1 MKTATSGFISAISDS
16 CPYHTVKFYYNG
28 TELDITPKTFN
39 YYGLMIG
46 GENINIGE
54 TCASHIEFELYNPT
68 ITLENKEVQVKGGV
82 EVNGSIEYVSL
93 GYFTVTKPSIESEV
107 YKYTA
112 YDRMIGLERL
122 YVSSLANP
130 TTSTV
135 MNEIAT
141 QLGYTFASTITE
153 ITLDVNKIKGYTY
166 REMLGFISA
175 LCGANCIFNGN
186 GEIEFKWFVQPTSEL
201 ATIGTDR
208 LYENGLELNSD
219 EDITVGYIKCATGGK
234 EEVPIEDTT
243 TENTEIIDGEITED
257 EVIEEP
263 TTETVDVILSVGSG
277 NFGINIS
284 NPLMTQEVLQ
294 NIYDTYFSNFTFRPC
309 KVNMLGNILL
319 ECGDIV
325 TVNNGT
331 NTYTVPIMSIQHSID
346 GGVVTNIETIAQNE
360 TEQEISYTSPT
371 VKLMDRVYYEILE
384 ANKAIINDLTANT
397 ITTEYLT
404 ANFTKIFQANIENG
418 AITNA
423 MIGTEAVKT
432 SQIAD
437 GSITD
442 AKIVELTANKIKA
455 GTLDVERLI
464 VTQNNQKYLFH
475 VNEDGTTEYQ
485 KLNGNILEDRSITA
499 DKIVANAITAKEIAS
514 RTITANKIVS
524 RSITANEIAANTIT
538 SAEIK
543 SGSITASKIDVN
555 DLFAQDIT
563 ATGTITGLKVSA
575 GEINGCSYNFLDGEG
590 GTMLSLYQDGN
601 YTTFEGYDGSS
612 LKFEGC
618 RVISLSSNISLSI
631 SSQDVYIS
639 GNLNC
644 DSISVGKTSYLNT
657 ALYLGDG
664 TDSSGTRY
672 YINSNGTG
680 RFNTLY
686 EDGTALSSK
695 YASASHTAHSS
706 VTSNAGVY
714 ADTNM
719 RIGNNRNTS
728 TEYALATYWKDGS
741 VHNLASRASDGLT
754 SFFGWAG
761 SSSYATIC
769 NLRSR
774 TCRYTNAS
782 GTTNLSDVR
791 LKDNFTS
798 LDKWSS
804 FFDAIE
810 PCAFKMK
817 TGNSGRF
824 HIGYKAQQIEQALV
838 DNGLT
843 TQDFGGF
850 IKMPYLPDSDNE
862 EVNKVY
868 EEVGIKEGEDE
879 YGLIYTEF
887 TALNTYEIQ
896 KLKTKVKEQQSEI
909 EILEQRLE
917 NLEQKVGGNS
927 AS

>member
-1 MKTATSGFISAISDS
+1 MKTATSGFISAISDG

-54 TCASHIEFELYNPT
+54 TCASHVEFEIYNPT
-68 ITLENKEVQVKGGV
+68 ITLENKEIQVKCGI

-107 YKYTA
+107 YKYIA

-141 QLGYTFASTITE
+141 QLGYSFASTITE
-153 ITLDVNKIKGYTY
+153 ISLDVNKIKGYTY

-175 LCGANCIFNGN
+175 LCGANCIFNGD
-186 GEIEFKWFVQPTSEL
+186 GEIEFKWFVKPTSDL

-219 EDITVGYIKCATGGK
+219 NDLTVGYIKCATG
-234 EEVPIEDTT
+234 ETNENTT
-243 TENTEIIDGEITED
+243 TDENGEENTE
-257 EVIEEP
+257 
-263 TTETVDVILSVGSG
+263 TTDVILSVGSG
-277 NFGINIS
+277 SFGINIS
-284 NPLMTQEVLQ
+284 NPLMTQTVLE
-294 NIYDTYFSNFTFRPC
+294 NIYNTYFSNFTFRPC

-397 ITTEYLT
+397 VTTEYLK
-404 ANFTKIFQANIENG
+404 ANYAQINLANIENG
-418 AITNA
+418 CITNA

-475 VNEDGTTEYQ
+475 INEDGTTEYQ

-499 DKIVANAITAKEIAS
+499 DKIVANAITANEIA
-514 RTITANKIVS
+514 TAT
-524 RSITANEIAANTIT
+524 ITANEIAANTIT

-543 SGSITASKIDVN
+543 SGSIKAVDIDVAN
-555 DLFAQDIT
+555 LFAQNIT
-563 ATGTITGLKVSA
+563 ATGTISGLTLKGAKLDISNAIQFYNGSSHFGEIKVSSSDA
-575 GEINGCSYNFLDGEG
+575 FGTTTTCLNIYADDNLLLDSGDTVYIG
-590 GTMLSLYQDGN
+590 GRYIT
-601 YTTFEGYDGSS
+601 
-612 LKFEGC
+612 
-618 RVISLSSNISLSI
+618 LSSNNGLLEGEWQIRGKLNI
-631 SSQDVYIS
+631 GGGCYIQDAQ
-639 GNLNC
+639 GHFENL
-644 DSISVGKTSYLNT
+644 Y
-657 ALYLGDG
+657 A
-664 TDSSGTRY
+664 
-672 YINSNGTG
+672 IN
-680 RFNTLY
+680 LY
-686 EDGTALSSK
+686 ENGTALSNKYLSNSQLKSCLVTDSNSK
-695 YASASHTAHSS
+695 SISCSSNGGTGSTTVSMTKNGYTLLGCVGIEVSGTASTLCNIVEFS
-706 VTSNAGVY
+706 VSGSGIYVRY
-714 ADTNM
+714 RNM
-719 RIGNNRNTS
+719 HET
-728 TEYALATYWKDGS
+728 
-741 VHNLASRASDGLT
+741 
-754 SFFGWAG
+754 
-761 SSSYATIC
+761 SSSQTD
-769 NLRSR
+769 
-774 TCRYTNAS
+774 TWT
-782 GTTNLSDVR
+782 
-791 LKDNFTS
+791 
-798 LDKWSS
+798 
-804 FFDAIE
+804 
-810 PCAFKMK
+810 
-817 TGNSGRF
+817 
-824 HIGYKAQQIEQALV
+824 
-838 DNGLT
+838 LT
-843 TQDFGGF
+843 T
-850 IKMPYLPDSDNE
+850 
-862 EVNKVY
+862 
-868 EEVGIKEGEDE
+868 
-879 YGLIYTEF
+879 YGLYIK
-887 TALNTYEIQ
+887 N
-896 KLKTKVKEQQSEI
+896 
-909 EILEQRLE
+909 
-917 NLEQKVGGNS
+917 
-927 AS
+927 

>member
-1 MKTATSGFISAISDS
+1 MKTATSGFISAISDG

-68 ITLENKEVQVKGGV
+68 ITLENKEVQVKVGV
-82 EVNGSIEYVSL
+82 EVNGLIEYVSL
-93 GYFTVTKPSIESEV
+93 GYFTVTKPSIESEI

-122 YVSSLANP
+122 YVSSLTNP

-153 ITLDVNKIKGYTY
+153 ISLDVNKIKGYTY

-243 TENTEIIDGEITED
+243 ENTEITDGEITED
-257 EVIEEP
+257 EVIDEP

-397 ITTEYLT
+397 VTTEYLK
-404 ANFTKIFQANIENG
+404 ANYAQINLANIENG
-418 AITNA
+418 CITNA

-475 VNEDGTTEYQ
+475 INEDGTTEYQ

-499 DKIVANAITAKEIAS
+499 DKIVANAITAKEIA
-514 RTITANKIVS
+514 TAT
-524 RSITANEIAANTIT
+524 ITANEIAANTIT

-543 SGSITASKIDVN
+543 AGSIIAESINVEDLFSKNITASGSISGLTLKGAYLDLSNSLDFKNDYGLIGYISADKQIVNNIVYTNVSFGSEGNLTLFGNGIYVSSVYTDIGCSNYVHIRGDNKID
-555 DLFAQDIT
+555 LE
-563 ATGTITGLKVSA
+563 ATTINIEGTLDASSQVGKFGTI
-575 GEINGCSYNFLDGEG
+575 
-590 GTMLSLYQDGN
+590 
-601 YTTFEGYDGSS
+601 
-612 LKFEGC
+612 
-618 RVISLSSNISLSI
+618 
-631 SSQDVYIS
+631 
-639 GNLNC
+639 
-644 DSISVGKTSYLNT
+644 
-657 ALYLGDG
+657 
-664 TDSSGTRY
+664 
-672 YINSNGTG
+672 
-680 RFNTLY
+680 Y
-686 EDGTALSSK
+686 ENGTALSSL
-695 YASASHTAHSS
+695 YASKSHSHSGYASSSHTHNYFTNGST
-706 VTSNAGVY
+706 VTGALYLGSNSYYVNKNGNGVFY
-714 ADTNM
+714 VVKS
-719 RIGNNRNTS
+719 RNGECT
-728 TEYALATYWKDGS
+728 
-741 VHNLASRASDGLT
+741 
-754 SFFGWAG
+754 G
-761 SSSYATIC
+761 SSRRFKENIQYRD
-769 NLRSR
+769 NDYWHDRLMQVK
-774 TCRYTNAS
+774 TCTFDYTSEYMPEHDEDRYNHLGVIA
-782 GTTNLSDVR
+782 
-791 LKDNFTS
+791 
-798 LDKWSS
+798 
-804 FFDAIE
+804 
-810 PCAFKMK
+810 
-817 TGNSGRF
+817 
-824 HIGYKAQQIEQALV
+824 
-838 DNGLT
+838 
-843 TQDFGGF
+843 
-850 IKMPYLPDSDNE
+850 E
-862 EVNKVY
+862 EVNEIFPELTVDNEDGVLSYVKYSEFVIPLIS
-868 EEVGIKEGEDE
+868 EV
-879 YGLIYTEF
+879 
-887 TALNTYEIQ
+887 
-896 KLKTKVKEQQSEI
+896 
-909 EILEQRLE
+909 QRLNKKIE
-917 NLEQKVGGNS
+917 ELEQKVGGNS
-927 AS
+927 AN

>member
-1 MKTATSGFISAISDS
+1 MKTATSGFISAISDG

-54 TCASHIEFELYNPT
+54 TCASHVEFEIYNPT
-68 ITLENKEVQVKGGV
+68 VTLENKEIQVKVGI

-107 YKYTA
+107 YKYIA

-122 YVSSLANP
+122 YVSSLTNP

-141 QLGYTFASTITE
+141 QLGYSFASTITE
-153 ITLDVNKIKGYTY
+153 ISLDINKIKGYTY

-175 LCGANCIFNGN
+175 LCGANCIFNGD
-186 GEIEFKWFVQPTSEL
+186 GAIEFKWFVQPTSDL

-219 EDITVGYIKCATGGK
+219 EDITVGYIKCATGAK

-243 TENTEIIDGEITED
+243 TEDTTENTEITDGEITED
-257 EVIEEP
+257 EVTEEP
-263 TTETVDVILSVGSG
+263 ITETVDVILSVGSG

-284 NPLMTQEVLQ
+284 NPLMTQTVLE
-294 NIYDTYFSNFTFRPC
+294 NIYNTYFSNFTFRPC

-397 ITTEYLT
+397 VTTEYLK
-404 ANFTKIFQANIENG
+404 ANYAQINLANIENG
-418 AITNA
+418 CITNA

-475 VNEDGTTEYQ
+475 INEDGTTEYQ

-499 DKIVANAITAKEIAS
+499 DKIVANAITANEIA
-514 RTITANKIVS
+514 TAT
-524 RSITANEIAANTIT
+524 ITANEIAANTIT

-543 SGSITASKIDVN
+543 SGSIKAVDIDVAN
-555 DLFAQDIT
+555 LFAQNIT
-563 ATGTITGLKVSA
+563 ATGTISGLTLKGTEMEL
-575 GEINGCSYNFLDGEG
+575 GENITFLNNGVYCGKIQTYATEGNSGYGLFGNDGIWLKSDECIDIISYKTLIQSNITE
-590 GTMLSLYQDGN
+590 
-601 YTTFEGYDGSS
+601 
-612 LKFEGC
+612 
-618 RVISLSSNISLSI
+618 ISSSNCT
-631 SSQDVYIS
+631 IS
-639 GNLNC
+639 GG
-644 DSISVGKTSYLNT
+644 V
-657 ALYLGDG
+657 LYIAINDNIGIYAPTINIEG
-664 TDSSGTRY
+664 TLDAT
-672 YINSNGTG
+672 II
-680 RFNTLY
+680 Y
-686 EDGTALSSK
+686 ENGTALSSK
-695 YASASHTAHSS
+695 YQPKGSYVTTSSLSSS
-706 VTSNAGVY
+706 VTTGTIKSSETRLYIGCNNTTRIELFTNGSAYSLRPTSNG
-714 ADTNM
+714 
-719 RIGNNRNTS
+719 GCW
-728 TEYALATYWKDGS
+728 LGS
-741 VHNLASRASDGLT
+741 DNQRWGQIYTTKTVEVKSDRRVKHDINYDIRDEFENLIYNLKPT
-754 SFFGWAG
+754 SFIYDYDDENIKQYGFIAQ
-761 SSSYATIC
+761 
-769 NLRSR
+769 
-774 TCRYTNAS
+774 
-782 GTTNLSDVR
+782 DVR
-791 LKDNFTS
+791 DYLLENNKE
-798 LDKWSS
+798 
-804 FFDAIE
+804 I
-810 PCAFKMK
+810 
-817 TGNSGRF
+817 
-824 HIGYKAQQIEQALV
+824 
-838 DNGLT
+838 
-843 TQDFGGF
+843 FGGISVNKNEDFNEDIEIGLDTDEQYVSYGMGYSQF
-850 IKMPYLPDSDNE
+850 IAPLVAVVQKQKQEIDELKQTVQSLIE
-862 EVNKVY
+862 EV
-868 EEVGIKEGEDE
+868 
-879 YGLIYTEF
+879 
-887 TALNTYEIQ
+887 Q
-896 KLKTKVKEQQSEI
+896 K
-909 EILEQRLE
+909 
-917 NLEQKVGGNS
+917 
-927 AS
+927 

>member
-54 TCASHIEFELYNPT
+54 TCASHVEFEIYNPT
-68 ITLENKEVQVKGGV
+68 VTLENKEIQVKCGI

-107 YKYTA
+107 YKYIA

-122 YVSSLANP
+122 YVSSLTNP

-141 QLGYTFASTITE
+141 QLGYSFASTISE
-153 ITLDVNKIKGYTY
+153 ISLDVNKIKGYTY

-175 LCGANCIFNGN
+175 LCGANCIFNGD
-186 GEIEFKWFVQPTSEL
+186 GAIEFKWFVQPTSDL
-201 ATIGTDR
+201 ASIGTDR

-219 EDITVGYIKCATGGK
+219 NDLTVGYIKCATG
-234 EEVPIEDTT
+234 ETNENTT
-243 TENTEIIDGEITED
+243 TDENGEENTE
-257 EVIEEP
+257 
-263 TTETVDVILSVGSG
+263 TTDVILSVGSG
-277 NFGINIS
+277 SFGINIS
-284 NPLMTQEVLQ
+284 NPLMTQTVLE
-294 NIYDTYFSNFTFRPC
+294 NIYNTYFSNFTFRPC

-475 VNEDGTTEYQ
+475 INEDGTTEYQ

-499 DKIVANAITAKEIAS
+499 DKIVAKAITANEIA
-514 RTITANKIVS
+514 TAT
-524 RSITANEIAANTIT
+524 ITANEIAANTIT

-543 SGSITASKIDVN
+543 SGSIKAVDIDVAN
-555 DLFAQDIT
+555 LFAQDIT
-563 ATGTITGLKVSA
+563 ASGTISGLTLKGAKLDISNAIQFYNGSSHFGEIKVSSSDA
-575 GEINGCSYNFLDGEG
+575 FGTTTTCLNIYADDNLLLDSGDTVYIG
-590 GTMLSLYQDGN
+590 GRYIT
-601 YTTFEGYDGSS
+601 
-612 LKFEGC
+612 
-618 RVISLSSNISLSI
+618 LSSNNGLLEGEWKIIGKLNI
-631 SSQDVYIS
+631 GGGCYIQDAQ
-639 GNLNC
+639 GHFENL
-644 DSISVGKTSYLNT
+644 Y
-657 ALYLGDG
+657 A
-664 TDSSGTRY
+664 
-672 YINSNGTG
+672 IN
-680 RFNTLY
+680 LY
-686 EDGTALSSK
+686 ENGTALSNKYLSNSQLKSCLVTDSNSK
-695 YASASHTAHSS
+695 SISCSSNGGTGSTTVSMTKNGYTLLGCVGIEVSGTASTLCNIVEFS
-706 VTSNAGVY
+706 VSGSGIYVRY
-714 ADTNM
+714 RNM
-719 RIGNNRNTS
+719 HET
-728 TEYALATYWKDGS
+728 
-741 VHNLASRASDGLT
+741 
-754 SFFGWAG
+754 
-761 SSSYATIC
+761 SSSQTD
-769 NLRSR
+769 
-774 TCRYTNAS
+774 TWT
-782 GTTNLSDVR
+782 
-791 LKDNFTS
+791 
-798 LDKWSS
+798 
-804 FFDAIE
+804 
-810 PCAFKMK
+810 
-817 TGNSGRF
+817 
-824 HIGYKAQQIEQALV
+824 
-838 DNGLT
+838 LT
-843 TQDFGGF
+843 T
-850 IKMPYLPDSDNE
+850 
-862 EVNKVY
+862 
-868 EEVGIKEGEDE
+868 
-879 YGLIYTEF
+879 YGLYIK
-887 TALNTYEIQ
+887 N
-896 KLKTKVKEQQSEI
+896 
-909 EILEQRLE
+909 
-917 NLEQKVGGNS
+917 
-927 AS
+927 

>member
-1 MKTATSGFISAISDS
+1 MKTATSGFISAISDG

-54 TCASHIEFELYNPT
+54 TCASHVEFEIYNPKV
-68 ITLENKEVQVKGGV
+68 TLENKEIQVKCGI

-107 YKYTA
+107 YKYIA

-122 YVSSLANP
+122 YVSSLTNP

-141 QLGYTFASTITE
+141 QLGYSFASTITE
-153 ITLDVNKIKGYTY
+153 ISLDVNKIKGYTY

-175 LCGANCIFNGN
+175 LCGANCIFNGD
-186 GEIEFKWFVQPTSEL
+186 GAIEFKWFVHPTSDL

-243 TENTEIIDGEITED
+243 TEDTTENTEITDGEITED

-397 ITTEYLT
+397 VTTEYLK
-404 ANFTKIFQANIENG
+404 ANYAQINLANIENG
-418 AITNA
+418 CITNA

-475 VNEDGTTEYQ
+475 INEDGTTEYQ

-499 DKIVANAITAKEIAS
+499 DKIVANAITANEIA
-514 RTITANKIVS
+514 TAT
-524 RSITANEIAANTIT
+524 ITANEIAANTIT

-543 SGSITASKIDVN
+543 SGSIKAVDIDVAN
-555 DLFAQDIT
+555 LFAQDIT
-563 ATGTITGLKVSA
+563 ATGTISGLTLKGTTLDITNGIYFNNDGKYIGQIYSNIVSINSTSVPTLEFQSQAIFLIGGGYTSQIALTGD
-575 GEINGCSYNFLDGEG
+575 NFLLSYGNTWFKLE
-590 GTMLSLYQDGN
+590 TNQVTISNSLYVNGTIYENGTALSNKYQPKGS
-601 YTTFEGYDGSS
+601 YVTTS
-612 LKFEGC
+612 
-618 RVISLSSNISLSI
+618 SLSS
-631 SSQDVYIS
+631 
-639 GNLNC
+639 
-644 DSISVGKTSYLNT
+644 SVTT
-657 ALYLGDG
+657 G
-664 TDSSGTRY
+664 TIKSSGTRL
-672 YINSNGTG
+672 YIGCNSTTKIELFTNGSAYSLRPTSNGGCWLGSDNQRWGQIYTTKTVDVSSDK
-680 RFNTLY
+680 RTKHDVNYDIYSEF
-686 EDGTALSSK
+686 EDLI
-695 YASASHTAHSS
+695 Y
-706 VTSNAGVY
+706 
-714 ADTNM
+714 
-719 RIGNNRNTS
+719 
-728 TEYALATYWKDGS
+728 
-741 VHNLASRASDGLT
+741 NLKPT
-754 SFFGWAG
+754 SFIYNYDNENIKQYGFIAQ
-761 SSSYATIC
+761 
-769 NLRSR
+769 
-774 TCRYTNAS
+774 
-782 GTTNLSDVR
+782 DVR
-791 LKDNFTS
+791 DYLLQNNKE
-798 LDKWSS
+798 
-804 FFDAIE
+804 I
-810 PCAFKMK
+810 
-817 TGNSGRF
+817 
-824 HIGYKAQQIEQALV
+824 
-838 DNGLT
+838 
-843 TQDFGGF
+843 FGGISINKNDDCNEDIDIGLETDEKYVTYGMGYSQF
-850 IKMPYLPDSDNE
+850 IAPLVAVVQKQKQEIDELKQTVQSL
-862 EVNKVY
+862 
-868 EEVGIKEGEDE
+868 IEGV
-879 YGLIYTEF
+879 
-887 TALNTYEIQ
+887 Q
-896 KLKTKVKEQQSEI
+896 K
-909 EILEQRLE
+909 
-917 NLEQKVGGNS
+917 
-927 AS
+927 

>member
-1 MKTATSGFISAISDS
+1 MKTATSGFISAISDG

-28 TELDITPKTFN
+28 TELDITPKIFN

-54 TCASHIEFELYNPT
+54 ACASHVEFEIYNPT
-68 ITLENKEVQVKGGV
+68 ITLENKEIQVKCGI

-107 YKYTA
+107 YKYIA

-122 YVSSLANP
+122 YVSSLTNP

-141 QLGYTFASTITE
+141 QLGYSFASTISE
-153 ITLDVNKIKGYTY
+153 ISLDVNKIKGYTY

-175 LCGANCIFNGN
+175 LCGANCIFNGD
-186 GEIEFKWFVQPTSEL
+186 GAIEFKWFVQPTSDL

-219 EDITVGYIKCATGGK
+219 NDLTVGYIKCATG
-234 EEVPIEDTT
+234 ETIENTNTDENGE
-243 TENTEIIDGEITED
+243 ENTE
-257 EVIEEP
+257 
-263 TTETVDVILSVGSG
+263 TTDVILSVGSG
-277 NFGINIS
+277 SFGINIS
-284 NPLMTQEVLQ
+284 NPLMTQTVLE
-294 NIYDTYFSNFTFRPC
+294 NIYNTYFSNFTFRPC

-464 VTQNNQKYLFH
+464 ITQNNQKYLFH

-499 DKIVANAITAKEIAS
+499 DKIVANAITANEIA
-514 RTITANKIVS
+514 TAT
-524 RSITANEIAANTIT
+524 ITANEIAANTIT

-543 SGSITASKIDVN
+543 SGSIKAVDIDVAN
-555 DLFAQDIT
+555 LFAQDIT
-563 ATGTITGLKVSA
+563 ATGTISGLTLK
-575 GEINGCSYNFLDGEG
+575 GTKLD
-590 GTMLSLYQDGN
+590 
-601 YTTFEGYDGSS
+601 
-612 LKFEGC
+612 
-618 RVISLSSNISLSI
+618 I
-631 SSQDVYIS
+631 
-639 GNLNC
+639 
-644 DSISVGKTSYLNT
+644 
-657 ALYLGDG
+657 
-664 TDSSGTRY
+664 
-672 YINSNGTG
+672 
-680 RFNTLY
+680 
-686 EDGTALSSK
+686 
-695 YASASHTAHSS
+695 
-706 VTSNAGVY
+706 SNA
-714 ADTNM
+714 
-719 RIGNNRNTS
+719 IQF
-728 TEYALATYWKDGS
+728 WK
-741 VHNLASRASDGLT
+741 
-754 SFFGWAG
+754 
-761 SSSYATIC
+761 
-769 NLRSR
+769 
-774 TCRYTNAS
+774 
-782 GTTNLSDVR
+782 
-791 LKDNFTS
+791 
-798 LDKWSS
+798 
-804 FFDAIE
+804 
-810 PCAFKMK
+810 
-817 TGNSGRF
+817 
-824 HIGYKAQQIEQALV
+824 
-838 DNGLT
+838 
-843 TQDFGGF
+843 
-850 IKMPYLPDSDNE
+850 
-862 EVNKVY
+862 
-868 EEVGIKEGEDE
+868 
-879 YGLIYTEF
+879 
-887 TALNTYEIQ
+887 
-896 KLKTKVKEQQSEI
+896 
-909 EILEQRLE
+909 
-917 NLEQKVGGNS
+917 
-927 AS
+927 

>member
-1 MKTATSGFISAISDS
+1 MKTATSGFISAISDG

-219 EDITVGYIKCATGGK
+219 NDLTVRYIKCATG
-234 EEVPIEDTT
+234 ETIENTT
-243 TENTEIIDGEITED
+243 TDENGEENTE
-257 EVIEEP
+257 
-263 TTETVDVILSVGSG
+263 TTDVILSVGSG
-277 NFGINIS
+277 SFGINIS
-284 NPLMTQEVLQ
+284 NPLMTQTVLE
-294 NIYDTYFSNFTFRPC
+294 NIYNTYFSNFTFRPC

-325 TVNNGT
+325 IVNNGA

-384 ANKAIINDLTANT
+384 ANKAIINDLVTNT
-397 ITTEYLT
+397 LT
-404 ANFTKIFQANIENG
+404 ANFATIDLANIKNG
-418 AITNA
+418 CITNA
-423 MIGTEAVKT
+423 MIGTEAVDT

-442 AKIVELTANKIKA
+442 AKIVTLTANKINA
-455 GTLDVERLI
+455 GTLSCDRLVI
-464 VTQNNQKYLFH
+464 NGSEQSLVYYLNNM
-475 VNEDGTTEYQ
+475 GTLSYSEVDSINGGVLTE
-485 KLNGNILEDRSITA
+485 RSITA
-499 DKIVANAITAKEIAS
+499 DKIVANAITANEIAS

-524 RSITANEIAANTIT
+524 GSITANEIAANTIT

-543 SGSITASKIDVN
+543 SGTITASKIDVN

-563 ATGTITGLKVSA
+563 ATGTIRGINLKGPVIEVEH
-575 GEINGCSYNFLDGEG
+575 EIYFLNDDPYFAELYFGGGNPSLQNPNNGSTDYVF
-590 GTMLSLYQDGN
+590 QI
-601 YTTFEGYDGSS
+601 
-612 LKFEGC
+612 K
-618 RVISLSSNISLSI
+618 
-631 SSQDVYIS
+631 SSQCVELLIGTYYGYSIYY
-639 GNLNC
+639 GNNHSPRARIVADTIDL
-644 DSISVGKTSYLNT
+644 
-657 ALYLGDG
+657 
-664 TDSSGTRY
+664 SGTTTVQ
-672 YINSNGTG
+672 GTLTTSG
-680 RFNTLY
+680 TIY
-686 EDGTALSSK
+686 EGGTALSSL
-695 YASASHTAHSS
+695 YASKSHSHSGYASSSHTHSNYVRTDAS
-706 VTSNAGVY
+706 TTITSAQVTMGTGTAADNARY
-714 ADTNM
+714 YF
-719 RIGNNRNTS
+719 NNNATGRFNILRYTDLAMIKS
-728 TEYALATYWKDGS
+728 SREYKTDIDYKDTEYW
-741 VHNLASRASDGLT
+741 H
-754 SFFGWAG
+754 
-761 SSSYATIC
+761 
-769 NLRSR
+769 
-774 TCRYTNAS
+774 
-782 GTTNLSDVR
+782 
-791 LKDNFTS
+791 
-798 LDKWSS
+798 
-804 FFDAIE
+804 
-810 PCAFKMK
+810 
-817 TGNSGRF
+817 
-824 HIGYKAQQIEQALV
+824 
-838 DNGLT
+838 NGLMNVKPCT
-843 TQDFGGF
+843 FRY
-850 IKMPYLPDSDNE
+850 K
-862 EVNKVY
+862 
-868 EEVGIKEGEDE
+868 
-879 YGLIYTEF
+879 YGDC
-887 TALNTYEIQ
+887 
-896 KLKTKVKEQQSEI
+896 KKTKIGVIAEDLIEYMPELVLLDEDGKCDTVTYIDFIIPLVSEVQRLNKEI
-909 EILEQRLE
+909 DRLE
-917 NLEQKVGGNS
+917 NLIKGVQ
-927 AS
+927 A

>member
-68 ITLENKEVQVKGGV
+68 ITLENKEVQVKVGV

-175 LCGANCIFNGN
+175 LCGANCIFNGD
-186 GEIEFKWFVQPTSEL
+186 GAIEFKWFVQPTSDL
-201 ATIGTDR
+201 ASIGTDR

-243 TENTEIIDGEITED
+243 TENTTENTEITDGEITED

-371 VKLMDRVYYEILE
+371 VKLMDRVYSEIIE

-397 ITTEYLT
+397 VTTEYLK
-404 ANFTKIFQANIENG
+404 ANYAQINLANIENG
-418 AITNA
+418 CITNA

-475 VNEDGTTEYQ
+475 INEDGTTEYQ

-499 DKIVANAITAKEIAS
+499 DKIVANAITANEIAS

-524 RSITANEIAANTIT
+524 GSITANEIAANTIT

-543 SGSITASKIDVN
+543 SGTITADKIDVS

-563 ATGTITGLKVSA
+563 ATGTITGLKLKGLDIELNNHLNFYSYDFNTPVAWIEVIESINGVTGDKYYDLRIQSIFDTSIESYNNSIILDSEDGIRIASDVSVTIKGSTTLNGDLNVR
-575 GEINGCSYNFLDGEG
+575 GEIYEY
-590 GTMLSLYQDGN
+590 GTP
-601 YTTFEGYDGSS
+601 
-612 LKFEGC
+612 
-618 RVISLSSNISLSI
+618 I
-631 SSQDVYIS
+631 
-639 GNLNC
+639 
-644 DSISVGKTSYLNT
+644 
-657 ALYLGDG
+657 
-664 TDSSGTRY
+664 
-672 YINSNGTG
+672 
-680 RFNTLY
+680 
-686 EDGTALSSK
+686 SSK

-719 RIGNNRNTS
+719 RIGNNGNTS

-741 VHNLASRASDGLT
+741 AHNLASRGTDGLT
-754 SFFGWAG
+754 AHFGWSG
-761 SSSYATIC
+761 SSSYKSIC
-769 NLRSR
+769 NLRGQSIRCNGSTTWSSDENLKKDFNTFDEKYDVLFDNLKPVTYKYVLGTSDRYHVGFKTQDVEKALEIANLTTKDFAGVVIQPINSR
-774 TCRYTNAS
+774 ETEADEND
-782 GTTNLSDVR
+782 NIVDIELSESNY
-791 LKDNFTS
+791 L
-798 LDKWSS
+798 LDKGINEQHNL
-804 FFDAIE
+804 AYIE
-810 PCAFKMK
+810 
-817 TGNSGRF
+817 
-824 HIGYKAQQIEQALV
+824 
-838 DNGLT
+838 
-843 TQDFGGF
+843 F
-850 IKMPYLPDSDNE
+850 I
-862 EVNKVY
+862 
-868 EEVGIKEGEDE
+868 
-879 YGLIYTEF
+879 
-887 TALNTYEIQ
+887 ALNTWQIQ

>member
-1 MKTATSGFISAISDS
+1 MKTATSGFINAISDG

-54 TCASHIEFELYNPT
+54 TCASHVEFEIYNPT
-68 ITLENKEVQVKGGV
+68 VTLENKEIQVKCGI

-107 YKYTA
+107 YKYIA
-112 YDRMIGLERL
+112 YDRMIGLEQL
-122 YVSSLANP
+122 YVSSLTNP

-141 QLGYTFASTITE
+141 QLGYSFASTITE
-153 ITLDVNKIKGYTY
+153 ISLDVNKIKGYTY

-175 LCGANCIFNGN
+175 LCGANCIFNGD
-186 GEIEFKWFVQPTSEL
+186 GAIEFKWFVQPTSDL

-243 TENTEIIDGEITED
+243 AENTEITDGEITED

-325 TVNNGT
+325 TVNNGV
-331 NTYTVPIMSIQHSID
+331 NTYNVPIMSIQHSID

-384 ANKAIINDLTANT
+384 ANKALINDLVTNT
-397 ITTEYLT
+397 LT
-404 ANFTKIFQANIENG
+404 ANFATIDLANIKNG
-418 AITNA
+418 CITNA
-423 MIGTEAVKT
+423 MIGTEAVDT

-442 AKIVELTANKIKA
+442 AKIVTLTANKIKA

-475 VNEDGTTEYQ
+475 INEDGTTEYQ

-499 DKIVANAITAKEIAS
+499 DKIVANAITANEIA
-514 RTITANKIVS
+514 TAT
-524 RSITANEIAANTIT
+524 ITANEIAANTIT

-543 SGSITASKIDVN
+543 SGSIKAVDIDVAN
-555 DLFAQDIT
+555 LFAQNIT
-563 ATGTITGLKVSA
+563 ATGTISGLTLKGAKLDISNA
-575 GEINGCSYNFLDGEG
+575 IQFYNGSSHFGEIKITS
-590 GTMLSLYQDGN
+590 
-601 YTTFEGYDGSS
+601 SS
-612 LKFEGC
+612 LPGETAKFLNIYADDNLFLG
-618 RVISLSSNISLSI
+618 SGSNIQIGAGCVVLFS
-631 SSQDVYIS
+631 DN
-639 GNLNC
+639 GNLEGEWTIN
-644 DSISVGKTSYLNT
+644 GKFNIGGSCYIQN
-657 ALYLGDG
+657 AQGYFENLYAV
-664 TDSSGTRY
+664 
-672 YINSNGTG
+672 N
-680 RFNTLY
+680 LY
-686 EDGTALSSK
+686 ENGTALSNKYLSNSQLKSCLVTDSNSK
-695 YASASHTAHSS
+695 SISCSSNGGTGSTTVSMTKNGYTLLGCVGIEVSGTASTLCNIVEFS
-706 VTSNAGVY
+706 VSGSGIYVRY
-714 ADTNM
+714 RNM
-719 RIGNNRNTS
+719 HET
-728 TEYALATYWKDGS
+728 
-741 VHNLASRASDGLT
+741 
-754 SFFGWAG
+754 
-761 SSSYATIC
+761 SSSQTD
-769 NLRSR
+769 
-774 TCRYTNAS
+774 TWT
-782 GTTNLSDVR
+782 
-791 LKDNFTS
+791 
-798 LDKWSS
+798 
-804 FFDAIE
+804 
-810 PCAFKMK
+810 
-817 TGNSGRF
+817 
-824 HIGYKAQQIEQALV
+824 
-838 DNGLT
+838 LT
-843 TQDFGGF
+843 T
-850 IKMPYLPDSDNE
+850 
-862 EVNKVY
+862 
-868 EEVGIKEGEDE
+868 
-879 YGLIYTEF
+879 YGLYIK
-887 TALNTYEIQ
+887 N
-896 KLKTKVKEQQSEI
+896 
-909 EILEQRLE
+909 
-917 NLEQKVGGNS
+917 
-927 AS
+927 

>member
-54 TCASHIEFELYNPT
+54 TCASHVEFEIYNPT
-68 ITLENKEVQVKGGV
+68 VTLENKEIQVKVGI
-82 EVNGSIEYVSL
+82 EVNGTIEYVSL

-107 YKYTA
+107 YKYIA

-122 YVSSLANP
+122 YVSSLTNP

-141 QLGYTFASTITE
+141 QLGYSFASTISE
-153 ITLDVNKIKGYTY
+153 ISLDVNKIKGYTY

-175 LCGANCIFNGN
+175 LCGANCIFNGD
-186 GEIEFKWFVQPTSEL
+186 GAIEFKWFVQPTSDL
-201 ATIGTDR
+201 ASIGTDR

-219 EDITVGYIKCATGGK
+219 NDLTVGYIKCATG
-234 EEVPIEDTT
+234 ETNENTT
-243 TENTEIIDGEITED
+243 TDENGEENTE
-257 EVIEEP
+257 
-263 TTETVDVILSVGSG
+263 TTDVILSVGSG
-277 NFGINIS
+277 SFGINIS
-284 NPLMTQEVLQ
+284 NPLMTQTVLE
-294 NIYDTYFSNFTFRPC
+294 NIYNTYFSNFTFRPC

-325 TVNNGT
+325 IVNNGA

-475 VNEDGTTEYQ
+475 INEDGTTEYQ

-499 DKIVANAITAKEIAS
+499 DKIVANAITANEIA
-514 RTITANKIVS
+514 TAT
-524 RSITANEIAANTIT
+524 ITANEIAANTIT

-543 SGSITASKIDVN
+543 SGSIKAVDIDVAN
-555 DLFAQDIT
+555 LFAQNIT
-563 ATGTITGLKVSA
+563 ATGTISGL
-575 GEINGCSYNFLDGEG
+575 
-590 GTMLSLYQDGN
+590 T
-601 YTTFEGYDGSS
+601 
-612 LKFEGC
+612 LKGVTIDVEKGIDF
-618 RVISLSSNISLSI
+618 I
-631 SSQDVYIS
+631 SSENYGRIIAGHSSGAGNSFLNLIS
-639 GNLNC
+639 NGALTLIG
-644 DSISVGKTSYLNT
+644 DSFFVESTYGANIKAQNSIYDSYLYIGLNAVT
-657 ALYLGDG
+657 NKIEITGNI
-664 TDSSGTRY
+664 DSSGTADFTTLYENGTALSDKYAPYSHSHSEYASSSHTHPNYVRTDASTTITSAQINMGYDKAADNARY
-672 YINSNGTG
+672 YFNDKATG
-680 RFNTLY
+680 RFNILRYTDLAMIKSSREY
-686 EDGTALSSK
+686 KTDIDYKDTEYWHNGLMNVKPCTFRYKYGDCKKTKIGVIAEDLIEYMPELVLLDEDGKCDT
-695 YASASHTAHSS
+695 
-706 VTSNAGVY
+706 VTYIDFIIPLVSEVQ
-714 ADTNM
+714 
-719 RIGNNRNTS
+719 
-728 TEYALATYWKDGS
+728 
-741 VHNLASRASDGLT
+741 
-754 SFFGWAG
+754 
-761 SSSYATIC
+761 
-769 NLRSR
+769 
-774 TCRYTNAS
+774 
-782 GTTNLSDVR
+782 R
-791 LKDNFTS
+791 L
-798 LDKWSS
+798 
-804 FFDAIE
+804 
-810 PCAFKMK
+810 
-817 TGNSGRF
+817 
-824 HIGYKAQQIEQALV
+824 
-838 DNGLT
+838 
-843 TQDFGGF
+843 
-850 IKMPYLPDSDNE
+850 
-862 EVNKVY
+862 NK
-868 EEVGIKEGEDE
+868 
-879 YGLIYTEF
+879 
-887 TALNTYEIQ
+887 EID
-896 KLKTKVKEQQSEI
+896 
-909 EILEQRLE
+909 RLE
-917 NLEQKVGGNS
+917 NLIKGVQ
-927 AS
+927 A

>member
-28 TELDITPKTFN
+28 TELDITPKIFN

-54 TCASHIEFELYNPT
+54 TCASHIEFEIYNPT
-68 ITLENKEVQVKGGV
+68 ITLENKEIQVKCGI

-107 YKYTA
+107 YKYIA

-141 QLGYTFASTITE
+141 QLGYSFASTINE
-153 ITLDVNKIKGYTY
+153 ISLDVNKIKGYTY

-175 LCGANCIFNGN
+175 LCGANCIFNGD
-186 GEIEFKWFVQPTSEL
+186 GAIEFKWFVQHTSDL

-219 EDITVGYIKCATGGK
+219 NDLTVGYIKCATGGK

-243 TENTEIIDGEITED
+243 TENTEITDGEITED

-397 ITTEYLT
+397 VTTEYLK
-404 ANFTKIFQANIENG
+404 ANYAQINLANIENG
-418 AITNA
+418 CITNA

-442 AKIVELTANKIKA
+442 AKIVELTANKITA

-475 VNEDGTTEYQ
+475 INEDGTTEYQ

-499 DKIVANAITAKEIAS
+499 DKIVANAITANEIA
-514 RTITANKIVS
+514 TAT
-524 RSITANEIAANTIT
+524 ITANEIAANTIT

-543 SGSITASKIDVN
+543 SGSIKAVDIDVA
-555 DLFAQDIT
+555 DLFAQNIT
-563 ATGTITGLKVSA
+563 ATGTISGLTLKGAKLDISNTIQFYNGSSHF
-575 GEINGCSYNFLDGEG
+575 GEIKIASYDSFGVTSKFLDIYADDNLFLGCSNEVRINADY
-590 GTMLSLYQDGN
+590 
-601 YTTFEGYDGSS
+601 
-612 LKFEGC
+612 
-618 RVISLSSNISLSI
+618 VVLSSDNGYLEGEWNIKGGKFNI
-631 SSQDVYIS
+631 GGGFYIQDAQGYFE
-639 GNLNC
+639 NL
-644 DSISVGKTSYLNT
+644 Y
-657 ALYLGDG
+657 A
-664 TDSSGTRY
+664 
-672 YINSNGTG
+672 IN
-680 RFNTLY
+680 LY
-686 EDGTALSSK
+686 ENGTALSSK
-695 YASASHTAHSS
+695 YASSS
-706 VTSNAGVY
+706 ALNNCVKTNANTTLTSAQVTMGTRKAV
-714 ADTNM
+714 D
-719 RIGNNRNTS
+719 NNYYYFNDKATGRFNILRYTDLAVIKS
-728 TEYALATYWKDGS
+728 SREYKTDIDYKDTEYW
-741 VHNLASRASDGLT
+741 H
-754 SFFGWAG
+754 
-761 SSSYATIC
+761 
-769 NLRSR
+769 
-774 TCRYTNAS
+774 
-782 GTTNLSDVR
+782 
-791 LKDNFTS
+791 
-798 LDKWSS
+798 
-804 FFDAIE
+804 
-810 PCAFKMK
+810 
-817 TGNSGRF
+817 
-824 HIGYKAQQIEQALV
+824 
-838 DNGLT
+838 NGLMNVKPCT
-843 TQDFGGF
+843 FRY
-850 IKMPYLPDSDNE
+850 K
-862 EVNKVY
+862 
-868 EEVGIKEGEDE
+868 
-879 YGLIYTEF
+879 YGDY
-887 TALNTYEIQ
+887 
-896 KLKTKVKEQQSEI
+896 KKTKIGVIAEDLIEYMPELVLLDEDGKCDTVTYIDFIIPLVSEVQRLNKEI
-909 EILEQRLE
+909 DRLE
-917 NLEQKVGGNS
+917 NLIKGVQV
-927 AS
+927 

>member
-1 MKTATSGFISAISDS
+1 MKTATSGFISAISDG

-54 TCASHIEFELYNPT
+54 TCASHVEFEIYNPT
-68 ITLENKEVQVKGGV
+68 VTLENKEIQVKCGI

-107 YKYTA
+107 YKYIA

-122 YVSSLANP
+122 YVSSLVNP
-130 TTSTV
+130 TTTTV
-135 MNEIAT
+135 MYEIAT
-141 QLGYTFASTITE
+141 QLGYTFVSAIPD
-153 ITLDVNKIKGYTY
+153 IPLDANKIKGYTY

-186 GEIEFKWFVQPTSEL
+186 GEIEFKWFVKPTSDL

-219 EDITVGYIKCATGGK
+219 EDLTIGYIKCATGQ
-234 EEVPIEDTT
+234 
-243 TENTEIIDGEITED
+243 TENTTTDENGEEN
-257 EVIEEP
+257 
-263 TTETVDVILSVGSG
+263 TETVDVILSVGSG

-284 NPLMTQEVLQ
+284 NPLMTQEVLEK
-294 NIYDTYFSNFTFRPC
+294 IYNTYFNNFTFRPC
-309 KVNMLGNILL
+309 KVNLLGNILL

-475 VNEDGTTEYQ
+475 INEDGTTEYQ

-499 DKIVANAITAKEIAS
+499 DKIVANAITANEIA
-514 RTITANKIVS
+514 TAT
-524 RSITANEIAANTIT
+524 ITANEIAANTIT

-543 SGSITASKIDVN
+543 SGSIKAVDIDVAN
-555 DLFAQDIT
+555 LFAQNIT
-563 ATGTITGLKVSA
+563 ASGTISGLTLKGAKLDISNA
-575 GEINGCSYNFLDGEG
+575 IQFYNGSSHFGEIKITS
-590 GTMLSLYQDGN
+590 
-601 YTTFEGYDGSS
+601 SS
-612 LKFEGC
+612 LLGETSKFLNIYADDNLFLGSGSNIQINSGC
-618 RVISLSSNISLSI
+618 VVLSSDNGYLEGEWTINGKFNIGGGS
-631 SSQDVYIS
+631 YIQNAQ
-639 GNLNC
+639 GYFENLYAAN
-644 DSISVGKTSYLNT
+644 
-657 ALYLGDG
+657 
-664 TDSSGTRY
+664 
-672 YINSNGTG
+672 
-680 RFNTLY
+680 LY
-686 EDGTALSSK
+686 ENGTALSDKYLSNSQLKSCLVTDSNSK
-695 YASASHTAHSS
+695 SISCSSNGGTGSTTVSMTKNGYTLLGCVGIEVSGTASTLCNIVEFS
-706 VTSNAGVY
+706 VSGSGIYVRY
-714 ADTNM
+714 RNM
-719 RIGNNRNTS
+719 HET
-728 TEYALATYWKDGS
+728 
-741 VHNLASRASDGLT
+741 
-754 SFFGWAG
+754 
-761 SSSYATIC
+761 SSSQTD
-769 NLRSR
+769 
-774 TCRYTNAS
+774 TWT
-782 GTTNLSDVR
+782 
-791 LKDNFTS
+791 
-798 LDKWSS
+798 
-804 FFDAIE
+804 
-810 PCAFKMK
+810 
-817 TGNSGRF
+817 
-824 HIGYKAQQIEQALV
+824 
-838 DNGLT
+838 LT
-843 TQDFGGF
+843 T
-850 IKMPYLPDSDNE
+850 
-862 EVNKVY
+862 
-868 EEVGIKEGEDE
+868 
-879 YGLIYTEF
+879 YGLYIK
-887 TALNTYEIQ
+887 N
-896 KLKTKVKEQQSEI
+896 
-909 EILEQRLE
+909 
-917 NLEQKVGGNS
+917 
-927 AS
+927 

>member
-54 TCASHIEFELYNPT
+54 TCASHVEFEIYNPT
-68 ITLENKEVQVKGGV
+68 VTLENKEIQVKVGI

-107 YKYTA
+107 YKYIA

-122 YVSSLANP
+122 YVSSLTNP

-141 QLGYTFASTITE
+141 QLGYSFASTITE
-153 ITLDVNKIKGYTY
+153 ISLDVNKIKGYTY

-175 LCGANCIFNGN
+175 LCGANCIFNGD
-186 GEIEFKWFVQPTSEL
+186 GAIEFKWFVQPTSDL

-219 EDITVGYIKCATGGK
+219 NDLTVGYIKCATGAK

-243 TENTEIIDGEITED
+243 TENTEITDGEITED

-475 VNEDGTTEYQ
+475 INEDGTTEYQ

-499 DKIVANAITAKEIAS
+499 DKIVANAITANEIA
-514 RTITANKIVS
+514 TAT
-524 RSITANEIAANTIT
+524 ITANEIAANTIT

-543 SGSITASKIDVN
+543 SGTITASKIDVN

-563 ATGTITGLKVSA
+563 ATGTISGLTLKGAELDINDGIYFVDADHKTIGTISSHIVS
-575 GEINGCSYNFLDGEG
+575 INSKSVKTLDFESQSIYLGGGTSSQIALDEENFLLSY
-590 GTMLSLYQDGN
+590 GTTVIKLETNQVTISNSLYVN
-601 YTTFEGYDGSS
+601 N
-612 LKFEGC
+612 K
-618 RVISLSSNISLSI
+618 I
-631 SSQDVYIS
+631 
-639 GNLNC
+639 
-644 DSISVGKTSYLNT
+644 
-657 ALYLGDG
+657 
-664 TDSSGTRY
+664 
-672 YINSNGTG
+672 
-680 RFNTLY
+680 Y
-686 EDGTALSSK
+686 ENGTALSSK
-695 YASASHTAHSS
+695 YAPYSHSHSGYASSSHTHSNYVRTDANTTIKS
-706 VTSNAGVY
+706 AQVTLGS
-714 ADTNM
+714 
-719 RIGNNRNTS
+719 
-728 TEYALATYWKDGS
+728 AT
-741 VHNLASRASDGLT
+741 
-754 SFFGWAG
+754 
-761 SSSYATIC
+761 SSYTKKNYYINNVGNGSFATAWIDSLSYYSGGNKSSKRFKYDIEYRENDYWHD
-769 NLRSR
+769 NLLKVKPC
-774 TCRYTNAS
+774 TYKYNNHNETRYGFIAEDILELYPEIVMFDED
-782 GTTNLSDVR
+782 G
-791 LKDNFTS
+791 KC
-798 LDKWSS
+798 
-804 FFDAIE
+804 DAIQYDLFI
-810 PCAFKMK
+810 P
-817 TGNSGRF
+817 
-824 HIGYKAQQIEQALV
+824 ILV
-838 DNGLT
+838 
-843 TQDFGGF
+843 
-850 IKMPYLPDSDNE
+850 S
-862 EVNKVY
+862 EVQRLNK
-868 EEVGIKEGEDE
+868 
-879 YGLIYTEF
+879 
-887 TALNTYEIQ
+887 EID
-896 KLKTKVKEQQSEI
+896 
-909 EILEQRLE
+909 RLE
-917 NLEQKVGGNS
+917 NLIKGVQ
-927 AS
+927 A

>member
-54 TCASHIEFELYNPT
+54 TCASHVEFEIYNPT
-68 ITLENKEVQVKGGV
+68 VTLENKEIQVKVGI

-107 YKYTA
+107 YKYIA

-122 YVSSLANP
+122 YVSSLTNP

-141 QLGYTFASTITE
+141 QLGYSFASTITE
-153 ITLDVNKIKGYTY
+153 ISLDVNKIKGYTY

-175 LCGANCIFNGN
+175 LCGANCIFNGD
-186 GEIEFKWFVQPTSEL
+186 GAIEFKWFVQPTSDL

-219 EDITVGYIKCATGGK
+219 NDLTVGYIKCATG
-234 EEVPIEDTT
+234 ETNENTT
-243 TENTEIIDGEITED
+243 TDENGEENTE
-257 EVIEEP
+257 
-263 TTETVDVILSVGSG
+263 TTDVILSVGSG
-277 NFGINIS
+277 SFGINIS
-284 NPLMTQEVLQ
+284 NPLMTQTVLE
-294 NIYDTYFSNFTFRPC
+294 NIYNTYFSNFTFRPC

-397 ITTEYLT
+397 VTTEYLK
-404 ANFTKIFQANIENG
+404 ANYAQINLANIENG
-418 AITNA
+418 CITNA

-475 VNEDGTTEYQ
+475 INEDGTTEYQ

-499 DKIVANAITAKEIAS
+499 DKIVAKAITANEIA
-514 RTITANKIVS
+514 TAT
-524 RSITANEIAANTIT
+524 ITANEIAANTIT

-543 SGSITASKIDVN
+543 SGSIKAVDIDVAN
-555 DLFAQDIT
+555 LFAQDIT
-563 ATGTITGLKVSA
+563 ASGTISGLTLKGAKLDISNAIQFYNGSSHFGEIKVSSSDA
-575 GEINGCSYNFLDGEG
+575 FGTTTTCLNIYADDNLLLDSGDTVYIG
-590 GTMLSLYQDGN
+590 GRYIT
-601 YTTFEGYDGSS
+601 
-612 LKFEGC
+612 
-618 RVISLSSNISLSI
+618 LSSNNGLLEGEWKIIGKLNI
-631 SSQDVYIS
+631 GGGCYIQDAQ
-639 GNLNC
+639 GHFENL
-644 DSISVGKTSYLNT
+644 Y
-657 ALYLGDG
+657 A
-664 TDSSGTRY
+664 
-672 YINSNGTG
+672 IN
-680 RFNTLY
+680 LY
-686 EDGTALSSK
+686 ENGTALSNKYLSNSQLKSCLVTDSNSK
-695 YASASHTAHSS
+695 SISCSSNGGTGSTTVSMTKNGYTLLGCVGIEVSGTASTLCNIVEFS
-706 VTSNAGVY
+706 VSGSGIYVRY
-714 ADTNM
+714 RNM
-719 RIGNNRNTS
+719 HET
-728 TEYALATYWKDGS
+728 
-741 VHNLASRASDGLT
+741 
-754 SFFGWAG
+754 
-761 SSSYATIC
+761 SSSQTD
-769 NLRSR
+769 
-774 TCRYTNAS
+774 TWT
-782 GTTNLSDVR
+782 
-791 LKDNFTS
+791 
-798 LDKWSS
+798 
-804 FFDAIE
+804 
-810 PCAFKMK
+810 
-817 TGNSGRF
+817 
-824 HIGYKAQQIEQALV
+824 
-838 DNGLT
+838 LT
-843 TQDFGGF
+843 T
-850 IKMPYLPDSDNE
+850 
-862 EVNKVY
+862 
-868 EEVGIKEGEDE
+868 
-879 YGLIYTEF
+879 YGLYIK
-887 TALNTYEIQ
+887 N
-896 KLKTKVKEQQSEI
+896 
-909 EILEQRLE
+909 
-917 NLEQKVGGNS
+917 
-927 AS
+927 